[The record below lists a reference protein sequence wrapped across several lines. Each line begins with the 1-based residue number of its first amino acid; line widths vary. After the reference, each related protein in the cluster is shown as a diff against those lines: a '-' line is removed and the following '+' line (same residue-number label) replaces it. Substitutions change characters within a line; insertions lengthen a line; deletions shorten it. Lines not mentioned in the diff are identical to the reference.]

1 MSQETIGF
9 IGLGNLGKAIAD
21 NIAKDQE
28 LASEYCEKYV
38 VPFRRT
44 SRYALMLFATPVVAG
59 LVSFYP
65 FSAKAKELRYSP
77 TK

>member
-1 MSQETIGF
+1 
-9 IGLGNLGKAIAD
+9 
-21 NIAKDQE
+21 
-28 LASEYCEKYV
+28 
-38 VPFRRT
+38 
-44 SRYALMLFATPVVAG
+44 MLFATPVVAG